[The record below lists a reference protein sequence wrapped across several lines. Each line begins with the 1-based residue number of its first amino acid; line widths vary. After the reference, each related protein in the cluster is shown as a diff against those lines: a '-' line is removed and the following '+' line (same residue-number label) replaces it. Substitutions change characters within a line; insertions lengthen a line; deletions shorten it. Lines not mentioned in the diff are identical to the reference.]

1 MAARRTI
8 YGQNVVREEARC
20 VASAPRSHRGKKKG
34 LPSFEHLV
42 KLGTL
47 KSVINIK
54 NSIDPVASSLIN
66 EGTELKLKKITNFLR
81 INWPVTSADI
91 DKAKKRLRNKH
102 IKQWADF

>member
-20 VASAPRSHRGKKKG
+20 VASAVPGHPSIASWKKKG

-54 NSIDPVASSLIN
+54 NSIDPIASSLIN

-91 DKAKKRLRNKH
+91 DKAKK
-102 IKQWADF
+102 

>member
-66 EGTELKLKKITNFLR
+66 
-81 INWPVTSADI
+81 DI